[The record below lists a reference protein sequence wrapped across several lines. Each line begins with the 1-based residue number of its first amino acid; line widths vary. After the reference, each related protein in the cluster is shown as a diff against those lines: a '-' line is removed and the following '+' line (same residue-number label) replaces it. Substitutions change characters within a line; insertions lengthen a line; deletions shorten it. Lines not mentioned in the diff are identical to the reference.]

1 MDAFSYDEGFF
12 SSSMPYDCM
21 VTATI
26 DPLALADAAIIKD
39 NIRTSDKAIEHHGC
53 DSLAA
58 TVCKDSSIEV
68 NVQDVNPHRETLVD
82 GVPCSNS
89 DRDNAAPGE
98 VPAHSIEPKCN
109 DEGKSAEPDTVTPQ
123 VGITENLAFEDSGLG
138 ISQDSGCAS
147 ALGGCHL
154 KAAANTEDAAPRAIF
169 LACKAT
175 RDTQGEAENTEN
187 GSVEAAFRG
196 ENPASDVVCPLPA
209 RRNIRRPMRPSRGI
223 HPIGDSPSVTSQT
236 LNLSVVIE
244 TASEPRPESRK
255 RAAVKQTSE
264 TAKRAR
270 KSDEGIFLF
279 LATPNC

>member
-1 MDAFSYDEGFF
+1 M
-12 SSSMPYDCM
+12 
-21 VTATI
+21 
-26 DPLALADAAIIKD
+26 
-39 NIRTSDKAIEHHGC
+39 
-53 DSLAA
+53 
-58 TVCKDSSIEV
+58 
-68 NVQDVNPHRETLVD
+68 
-82 GVPCSNS
+82 
-89 DRDNAAPGE
+89 
-98 VPAHSIEPKCN
+98 
-109 DEGKSAEPDTVTPQ
+109 
-123 VGITENLAFEDSGLG
+123 TENLDFEDSGLG
-138 ISQDSGCAS
+138 LSQDPVCPS
-147 ALGGCHL
+147 ALDECL
-154 KAAANTEDAAPRAIF
+154 VKAAPGAVF
-169 LACKAT
+169 LACKAAQ
-175 RDTQGEAENTEN
+175 DAQGEAENTEN

-270 KSDEGIFLF
+270 KYDEGIFLF